1 MPINKKGGKNCKKGK
16 NSNTKEDE
24 MILMV
29 ECNKNDGQMFGR
41 IIKVLGDRRFNVRC
55 NDGKDRVCKL
65 SGTIRKNDRIEVNG
79 IVLISIRDPTLGS
92 INSDS
97 NRGDI
102 IANVDSR
109 LHKHLK
115 EMEGIHPSLFLT
127 GDKESDVIDDVFDR
141 NAGEGEGEG
150 EADREGEG
158 EGEADRE
165 GEDKKQ
171 EKKVPT
177 KEEIAELELNKR
189 KQMME
194 RDKKRNTKYE
204 GEISLDDL

>member
-16 NSNTKEDE
+16 NSNAKEDE
-24 MILMV
+24 MIFMV

-41 IIKVLGDRRFNVRC
+41 ITKVLGDKRFSVRC

-65 SGTIRKNDRIEVNG
+65 SGTIRKNDRVELNG

-102 IANVDSR
+102 IANVDPR

-115 EMEGIHPSLFLT
+115 EMEGSNPILFST
-127 GDKESDVIDDVFDR
+127 GDKESVVIDDIFDR
-141 NAGEGEGEG
+141 NAGDDEDEDEDDSKSPE
-150 EADREGEG
+150 EA
-158 EGEADRE
+158 
-165 GEDKKQ
+165 KKL
-171 EKKVPT
+171 T
-177 KEEIAELELNKR
+177 KEDIAELEVSKR
-189 KQMME
+189 KEMME
-194 RDKKRNTKYE
+194 REKKRNTKYE

>member
-16 NSNTKEDE
+16 NSTAKEDE
-24 MILMV
+24 MIFMV

-41 IIKVLGDRRFNVRC
+41 ITKVLGDKRFSVRC

-65 SGTIRKNDRIEVNG
+65 SGTIRKNDRVELNG

-92 INSDS
+92 MNSDS

-115 EMEGIHPSLFLT
+115 EMEGINPILFST
-127 GDKESDVIDDVFDR
+127 GDKESVVIDDIFDR
-141 NAGEGEGEG
+141 NAGDEDDDEDDDDSKSP
-150 EADREGEG
+150 EA
-158 EGEADRE
+158 
-165 GEDKKQ
+165 KKL
-171 EKKVPT
+171 T
-177 KEEIAELELNKR
+177 KEEIAELELSKR
-189 KQMME
+189 KEMME
-194 RDKKRNTKYE
+194 REKKRNTKYE

>member
-16 NSNTKEDE
+16 NSTAKEDE
-24 MILMV
+24 MIFMV

-41 IIKVLGDRRFNVRC
+41 ITKVLGDKRFSVRC

-65 SGTIRKNDRIEVNG
+65 SGTIRKNDRVELNG

-92 INSDS
+92 MNSDS

-115 EMEGIHPSLFLT
+115 EMEGINPILFST
-127 GDKESDVIDDVFDR
+127 GDKESVVIDDIFDR
-141 NAGEGEGEG
+141 NAGDEDDDEDEDEDDSKSP
-150 EADREGEG
+150 EAKKLTK
-158 EGEADRE
+158 
-165 GEDKKQ
+165 EDK
-171 EKKVPT
+171 
-177 KEEIAELELNKR
+177 AELELSKR
-189 KQMME
+189 KEMME
-194 RDKKRNTKYE
+194 REKKRNTKYE

>member
-16 NSNTKEDE
+16 NSNAKEDE
-24 MILMV
+24 MIFMV

-41 IIKVLGDRRFNVRC
+41 VTKVLGDKRFSVRC
-55 NDGKDRVCKL
+55 NDGKERVCKL
-65 SGTIRKNDRIEVNG
+65 SGTIRKNDRVELNG

-102 IANVDSR
+102 IANVDPR

-115 EMEGIHPSLFLT
+115 EMEGINPILFST
-127 GDKESDVIDDVFDR
+127 GDKESVVIDDIFDR
-141 NAGEGEGEG
+141 NAGDDEEEDDSKTPDETQ
-150 EADREGEG
+150 EAKKLTK
-158 EGEADRE
+158 
-165 GEDKKQ
+165 EDK
-171 EKKVPT
+171 
-177 KEEIAELELNKR
+177 AELELSKR
-189 KQMME
+189 KEMME
-194 RDKKRNTKYE
+194 REKKRNTKYE

>member
-16 NSNTKEDE
+16 NSNAKEDE
-24 MILMV
+24 MIFMV

-41 IIKVLGDRRFNVRC
+41 ITKVLGDKRFSVRC

-65 SGTIRKNDRIEVNG
+65 SGTIRKNDRVELNG

-102 IANVDSR
+102 IANVDPR

-115 EMEGIHPSLFLT
+115 EMEGINPILFST
-127 GDKESDVIDDVFDR
+127 GDKESVVIDDIFDR
-141 NAGEGEGEG
+141 NAGDDEDEDEDEDDSKTP
-150 EADREGEG
+150 EAKKLTK
-158 EGEADRE
+158 
-165 GEDKKQ
+165 EDK
-171 EKKVPT
+171 
-177 KEEIAELELNKR
+177 AELELSKR
-189 KQMME
+189 KEMME
-194 RDKKRNTKYE
+194 REKKRNTKYE

>member
-16 NSNTKEDE
+16 NSHAKEDE

-41 IIKVLGDRRFNVRC
+41 VIKVLGDKRFNVRC
-55 NDGKDRVCKL
+55 NDGKERVCKI
-65 SGTIRKNDRIEVNG
+65 SGTIRKNDRVEVNG

-92 INSDS
+92 ITSDS

-115 EMEGIHPSLFLT
+115 EMEGINPSLFLT

>member
-16 NSNTKEDE
+16 NSTAKEDE
-24 MILMV
+24 MIFMV

-41 IIKVLGDRRFNVRC
+41 VTKVLGDKRFSVRC

-65 SGTIRKNDRIEVNG
+65 SGTIRKNDRVELNG

-115 EMEGIHPSLFLT
+115 EMEGINPILFST
-127 GDKESDVIDDVFDR
+127 GDKESVVIDDIFDR
-141 NAGEGEGEG
+141 NAGDEDDDEDEDDSKSP
-150 EADREGEG
+150 EA
-158 EGEADRE
+158 
-165 GEDKKQ
+165 KKL
-171 EKKVPT
+171 T
-177 KEEIAELELNKR
+177 KEEIAELELSKR
-189 KQMME
+189 KEMME
-194 RDKKRNTKYE
+194 REKKRNTKYE

>member
-16 NSNTKEDE
+16 NSNAKEDE
-24 MILMV
+24 MIFMV

-41 IIKVLGDRRFNVRC
+41 VTKVLGDKRFSVRC

-65 SGTIRKNDRIEVNG
+65 SGTIRKNDRVELNG

-92 INSDS
+92 MNSDS

-115 EMEGIHPSLFLT
+115 EMEGINPILFLT
-127 GDKESDVIDDVFDR
+127 GDKESVVIDDIFDR
-141 NAGEGEGEG
+141 NAGDDEDEDEDEDEDDSKTP
-150 EADREGEG
+150 EAKKLTK
-158 EGEADRE
+158 
-165 GEDKKQ
+165 EDK
-171 EKKVPT
+171 
-177 KEEIAELELNKR
+177 AELELSKR
-189 KQMME
+189 KEMME
-194 RDKKRNTKYE
+194 REKKRNTKYE

>member
-16 NSNTKEDE
+16 NSNAKEDE
-24 MILMV
+24 MIFMV

-41 IIKVLGDRRFNVRC
+41 ITKVLGDKRFSVRC

-65 SGTIRKNDRIEVNG
+65 SGTIRKNDRVELNG

-102 IANVDSR
+102 IANVDPR

-115 EMEGIHPSLFLT
+115 EMEGINQILFLT
-127 GDKESDVIDDVFDR
+127 GDKESDVIDDIFDR
-141 NAGEGEGEG
+141 NAGDDDEDEDDSKSP
-150 EADREGEG
+150 EA
-158 EGEADRE
+158 
-165 GEDKKQ
+165 KKL
-171 EKKVPT
+171 T
-177 KEEIAELELNKR
+177 KEDIAELEVSKR
-189 KQMME
+189 KEMME
-194 RDKKRNTKYE
+194 REKKRNTKYE

>member
-16 NSNTKEDE
+16 NSTAKEDE
-24 MILMV
+24 MIFMV

-41 IIKVLGDRRFNVRC
+41 ITKVLGDKRFSVRC

-65 SGTIRKNDRIEVNG
+65 SGTIRKNDRVELNG

-102 IANVDSR
+102 IANVDPR

-115 EMEGIHPSLFLT
+115 EMEGINPILFST
-127 GDKESDVIDDVFDR
+127 GDKESVVIDDIFDR
-141 NAGEGEGEG
+141 NAGDEDDDEDEDEDDSKSP
-150 EADREGEG
+150 EAKKLTK
-158 EGEADRE
+158 
-165 GEDKKQ
+165 EDK
-171 EKKVPT
+171 
-177 KEEIAELELNKR
+177 AELELSKR
-189 KQMME
+189 KEMME
-194 RDKKRNTKYE
+194 REKKRNTKYE

>member
-16 NSNTKEDE
+16 NSNAKEDE
-24 MILMV
+24 MIFMV

-41 IIKVLGDRRFNVRC
+41 ITKVLGDKRFSVRC

-65 SGTIRKNDRIEVNG
+65 SGTIRKNDRVELNG

-109 LHKHLK
+109 LHKQLK
-115 EMEGIHPSLFLT
+115 EMEGINPILFST
-127 GDKESDVIDDVFDR
+127 GDKESVVIDDIFDR
-141 NAGEGEGEG
+141 NAGDEDDDDEDEDDSKSPE
-150 EADREGEG
+150 EA
-158 EGEADRE
+158 
-165 GEDKKQ
+165 KKL
-171 EKKVPT
+171 T
-177 KEEIAELELNKR
+177 KGDIAELELSKR
-189 KQMME
+189 KEMME
-194 RDKKRNTKYE
+194 REKKRNTKYE

>member
-16 NSNTKEDE
+16 NSNAKEDE
-24 MILMV
+24 MIFMV

-41 IIKVLGDRRFNVRC
+41 ITKVLGDKRFSVRC

-65 SGTIRKNDRIEVNG
+65 SGTIRKNDRVELNG

-102 IANVDSR
+102 IANVDPR
-109 LHKHLK
+109 IHKHLK
-115 EMEGIHPSLFLT
+115 EMEGINQILFLT
-127 GDKESDVIDDVFDR
+127 GDKESDVIDDIFDR
-141 NAGEGEGEG
+141 NAGDDDEDEDDSKSP
-150 EADREGEG
+150 EA
-158 EGEADRE
+158 
-165 GEDKKQ
+165 KKL
-171 EKKVPT
+171 T
-177 KEEIAELELNKR
+177 KEDIAELEVSKR
-189 KQMME
+189 KEMME
-194 RDKKRNTKYE
+194 REKKRNTKYE